1 MQEMSG
7 LAVSDVFRYD
17 QLAVELLTS
26 LIRFDTTNPPGN
38 EHDCIAF
45 INDLLKE
52 AGFETVVLSKAP
64 RRPNL
69 VTRLPGRG
77 VAPPLLL
84 YGHVDVVPAAGQ
96 QWTHPPFEAKIAD
109 ECVWG
114 RGAVDMK
121 GGMAMM
127 LTALLQVKAEG
138 LVPAGD
144 IVFAA
149 VSDEEAGGDFG
160 ARFLVE
166 EHPHLFE
173 GIRYAL
179 GELGGFPMWV
189 AGTKFYP
196 IQIAEKQVCWMKATT
211 RGPGGHGSMPLR
223 GGAMAKMSH
232 VLQRMDENRLPV
244 HICEPTRQMI
254 EAMAAGLSFPAGTL
268 LRKLLVPQ
276 LTDWILRILGERGE
290 IFQPLL
296 RNTVNA
302 TVIKGGESVNVIPSE
317 ITVEID
323 GRLLPGFGPPD
334 MLRELRAIIGSE
346 VDLEV
351 IRQDPGPAEPDLGL
365 VPFLAEILTQ
375 ADPGSVPV
383 PFIVPGITDA
393 RFFSRLGI
401 QTYGF
406 TPMNLPP
413 SFSFVGIVHAADER
427 IPLKAVHFGTR
438 AIYRVIERYGMDGN
452 L

>member
-1 MQEMSG
+1 MSG
-7 LAVSDVFRYD
+7 VAVSDVSKYD
-17 QLAVELLTS
+17 QLAVELLKG

-38 EHDCIAF
+38 EQDCIAF
-45 INDLLKE
+45 INDRLNQ

-77 VAPPLLL
+77 DAPPLLL
-84 YGHVDVVPAAGQ
+84 YGHVDVVPVAGQ
-96 QWTHPPFEAKIAD
+96 QWTHPPFEARIAD

-121 GGMAMM
+121 GGVAMM
-127 LTALLQVKAEG
+127 LAALLQARAEG
-138 LVPAGD
+138 FVPAGD

-173 GIRYAL
+173 GIRYAI
-179 GELGGFPMWV
+179 GELGGFAMWV
-189 AGTKFYP
+189 GATKFYP
-196 IQIAEKQVCWMKATT
+196 IQIAEKQICWMKATT
-211 RGPGGHGSMPLR
+211 RGPGGHGSLPLR
-223 GGAMAKMSH
+223 GGAMAKMGH
-232 VLQRMDENRLPV
+232 VLQSMDDKRLPV
-244 HICEPTRQMI
+244 HISEPTRQMI

-268 LRKLLVPQ
+268 LRQLLVPQ
-276 LTDWILRILGERGE
+276 LTDGILHILGDRGE

-302 TVIKGGESVNVIPSE
+302 TVIKGGEKVNVIPSA

-323 GRLLPGFGPPD
+323 GRLLPGFGPQD
-334 MLRELRAIIGSE
+334 MLHELRAIIGAD

-351 IRQDPGPAEPDLGL
+351 VRADSGPAEPDLGFL
-365 VPFLAEILTQ
+365 PFLAGILTD

-383 PFIVPGITDA
+383 PFIVPAVTDA
-393 RFFSRLGI
+393 RLFSRLGI

-413 SFSFVGIVHAADER
+413 GFSFMGIVHAANER

-438 AIYRVIERYGMDGN
+438 AIYRAIERYGTNGN
-452 L
+452 P